1 MFGIADIPYPKGR
14 LVLNVMRK
22 NQSEIFR
29 KILMDHK
36 HSLLEKVKTNV
47 SSSKEDIPTE
57 VRDSADIASDYYERE
72 LAWGLSETERM
83 RLQEVEDALERI
95 ENGTYGK
102 CDRCGNQIASP
113 RLEALPFAKLCV
125 ECQSKEELNKKNGQ

>member
-1 MFGIADIPYPKGR
+1 M
-14 LVLNVMRK
+14 LNAMRK
-22 NQSEIFR
+22 NQSEVFR
-29 KILMDHK
+29 KILLDHK
-36 HSLLEKVKTNV
+36 QALLEKVKTNV
-47 SSSKEDIPTE
+47 TTSKEDAPSE

-95 ENGTYGK
+95 EAGTYGK
-102 CDRCGNQIASP
+102 CDRCGNQIAAP

-125 ECQSKEELNKKNGQ
+125 ECQAKEELAKKNGGQ

>member
-1 MFGIADIPYPKGR
+1 
-14 LVLNVMRK
+14 MRK
-22 NQSEIFR
+22 TQAESLR
-29 KILMDHK
+29 KILIEQK
-36 HSLLEKVKTNV
+36 QNLLEKVKSNV
-47 SSSKEDIPTE
+47 TTSKEDAPNE

-95 ENGTYGK
+95 DNGTYGK
-102 CDRCGNQIASP
+102 CDLCGGLIALP

-125 ECQSKEELNKKNGQ
+125 ECQAKEESGKKNDTV

>member
-1 MFGIADIPYPKGR
+1 MK
-14 LVLNVMRK
+14 K
-22 NQSEIFR
+22 NQTENLK
-29 KILMDHK
+29 KILLDQK
-36 HSLLEKVKTNV
+36 QTLLEKVKTNV
-47 SSSKEDIPTE
+47 TTSKDDSPNE

-95 ENGTYGK
+95 DNGTYGK
-102 CDRCGNQIASP
+102 CNSCGGQISGP

-125 ECQSKEELNKKNGQ
+125 DCQAKQENHKNNNL

>member
-1 MFGIADIPYPKGR
+1 VP
-14 LVLNVMRK
+14 NVMRK
-22 NQSEIFR
+22 NQSEAFR

-36 HSLLEKVKTNV
+36 QALLEKVKSNV
-47 SSSKEDIPTE
+47 NTSKEDLPNE
-57 VRDSADIASDYYERE
+57 VRDSADIAADYYERE

-102 CDRCGNQIASP
+102 CDCCGAQIAAP

-125 ECQSKEELNKKNGQ
+125 ECRAKEEQAKKSNL